1 MTEAEEEALLREFRT
16 TSSSA
21 FPTWGQASPR
31 DTAHGRLRDATTE
44 FREMSLMSTGK
55 IINMGGKRIDFT
67 RVDKNRECP
76 LPPPLSPLPL
86 SRSPAVPPLSDDQRT
101 GHCSDSN
108 SVTVPRTAA
117 AHAVRAGQDDE
128 HGRASSAVQVSTCR
142 EFVLVGS
149 YSILARAR

>member
-76 LPPPLSPLPL
+76 LPPPSRRCRCLAHQPRR
-86 SRSPAVPPLSDDQRT
+86 RSPTTDALV
-101 GHCSDSN
+101 
-108 SVTVPRTAA
+108 TAA
-117 AHAVRAGQDDE
+117 TPVP
-128 HGRASSAVQVSTCR
+128 
-142 EFVLVGS
+142 
-149 YSILARAR
+149 

>member
-76 LPPPLSPLPL
+76 LPPPLSPPPL

-128 HGRASSAVQVSTCR
+128 HGRASSAVQVSTRR
-142 EFVLVGS
+142 EFVLVL
-149 YSILARAR
+149 YSRTR